1 MENSKGLLEIG
12 GYKGLVNTYY
22 NKIKE
27 EIGEIKQENEYKR
40 ESHAFAHWFLTN
52 IRGISDESV
61 QELITDDYD
70 DWAIDAINIDRDS
83 EVIELYQ
90 FKMPSNEN
98 KIDGEISQDE
108 VLKFLLGYKICS
120 SGEVPQK
127 TNQALAN
134 KIKEIS
140 EAEIYTYKLI
150 YVSYNNGFG
159 DHAKITMDLE
169 MDKIKSTGNQV
180 SCILYDKHK
189 ITNTYYLSSRK
200 QSDFDIKLTQVANA
214 TGYIETDNSK
224 CYNIYVKLDDIA
236 RICEKYNDFIFDEN
250 VRLFHGID
258 NSYNKGIMD
267 TAENDAENFHLYNN
281 GIVMIATKV
290 KNNDMKKEMKITNPK
305 VVNGCQTMNSLLA
318 KRNLIL
324 EEKKKLE
331 EKKARIEDVN
341 KVEADIAI
349 DIETQKNAKDGN
361 NILEG
366 MVPVKIIEIEDPE
379 VRQNISIFLNSQTE
393 IKDSYLI
400 SNLPIILNLETE
412 VAKEGYFLERQ
423 ANQVKNI
430 KIKKS
435 KKQIEDLFGVGN
447 SKVINL
453 DESIQVYAT
462 FFEGMAPT
470 AKLNKAK
477 LFNVRA
483 NLEKIFNRLNSEKI
497 ILSYKIYKRIC
508 EIITMYR
515 RYKRNNTKK
524 EIITYLGI
532 SESDISMYS
541 FMNTAD
547 LFVLSLVSKT
557 IEQEICKYEQIGKV
571 KGISNYDEWCQKI
584 NSNLDEYIK
593 SSIEII
599 KECINNDE
607 SGNPPAVLTK
617 NATFHKQL
625 IQKIMSK

>member
-1 MENSKGLLEIG
+1 MSNNKGLLEIG

-22 NKIKE
+22 KKIKE
-27 EIGEIKQENEYKR
+27 EINEIKEENEYQR
-40 ESHAFAHWFLTN
+40 DSHAFAHWFLTN
-52 IRGISDESV
+52 VRGISNESV

-90 FKMPSNEN
+90 FKMPNSEN
-98 KIDGEISQDE
+98 KIDGEISQEE
-108 VLKFLLGYKICS
+108 VLKFLHGYKICS
-120 SGEVPQK
+120 SGEIPEK
-127 TNQALAN
+127 TNEALAN

-140 EAEIYTYKLI
+140 QSEIYTYKLI

-159 DHAKITMDLE
+159 YHAKSTMDLE
-169 MDKIKSTGNQV
+169 MKKIKSTGNQV
-180 SCILYDKHK
+180 SYILYDKHK
-189 ITNTYYLSSRK
+189 ITNTYYLNTRK
-200 QSDFDIKLTQVANA
+200 QNDFDIKLTQVANA

-236 RICEKYNDFIFDEN
+236 KICDEYNDSIFDEN

-281 GIVMIATKV
+281 GIVIIATKV

-318 KRNLIL
+318 KRKMIL
-324 EEKKKLE
+324 GEKTKLG
-331 EKKARIEDVN
+331 EKEANIEGN
-341 KVEADIAI
+341 IKE
-349 DIETQKNAKDGN
+349 QN

-366 MVPVKIIEIEDPE
+366 MVPVKIIEIQDPE

-412 VAKEGYFLERQ
+412 VAKKGYFLERQ

-430 KIKKS
+430 KKKKT
-435 KKQIEDLFGVGN
+435 KKEIEDLFGVGN

-483 NLEKIFNRLNSEKI
+483 NLEKIFNRLNPEKVI
-497 ILSYKIYKRIC
+497 ISYKIYKKIC

-515 RYKRNNTKK
+515 
-524 EIITYLGI
+524 
-532 SESDISMYS
+532 
-541 FMNTAD
+541 
-547 LFVLSLVSKT
+547 
-557 IEQEICKYEQIGKV
+557 
-571 KGISNYDEWCQKI
+571 
-584 NSNLDEYIK
+584 
-593 SSIEII
+593 
-599 KECINNDE
+599 
-607 SGNPPAVLTK
+607 
-617 NATFHKQL
+617 
-625 IQKIMSK
+625 

>member
-1 MENSKGLLEIG
+1 MSNNKGLLEIG

-22 NKIKE
+22 KKIKE
-27 EIGEIKQENEYKR
+27 EINEIKEGNEYQR
-40 ESHAFAHWFLTN
+40 DSHAFAHWFLTN
-52 IRGISDESV
+52 VRGISNESV

-90 FKMPSNEN
+90 FKMPNSEN
-98 KIDGEISQDE
+98 KIDGEISQEE
-108 VLKFLLGYKICS
+108 VLKFLHGYKICS
-120 SGEVPQK
+120 SGEIPEK
-127 TNQALAN
+127 TNEALAN

-140 EAEIYTYKLI
+140 QSEIYTYKLI

-159 DHAKITMDLE
+159 YHAKSTMDLE
-169 MDKIKSTGNQV
+169 MKKIKSTGNQV
-180 SCILYDKHK
+180 SYILYDKHK
-189 ITNTYYLSSRK
+189 ITNTYYLNTRK
-200 QSDFDIKLTQVANA
+200 QNDFDIKLTQVANA

-236 RICEKYNDFIFDEN
+236 KICDEYNDSIFDEN

-281 GIVMIATKV
+281 GIVIIATKV

-318 KRNLIL
+318 KRKMIL
-324 EEKKKLE
+324 GEKTKLG
-331 EKKARIEDVN
+331 EKEGNIKE
-341 KVEADIAI
+341 
-349 DIETQKNAKDGN
+349 QN

-366 MVPVKIIEIEDPE
+366 MVPVKIIEIQDPE

-412 VAKEGYFLERQ
+412 VAKKGYFLERQ

-430 KIKKS
+430 KKKKT
-435 KKQIEDLFGVGN
+435 KKEIEDLFGVGN

-483 NLEKIFNRLNSEKI
+483 NLEKIFNRLNPEKVI
-497 ILSYKIYKRIC
+497 ISYKIYKKIC

-515 RYKRNNTKK
+515 RYKRNNNKK

-532 SESDISMYS
+532 NESEINMYS

-547 LFVLSLVSKT
+547 LFLLSLVSKV
-557 IEQEICKYEQIGKV
+557 IELDICNYEQIGKI
-571 KGISNYDEWCQKI
+571 KEKNINNYDDWCEKI

-593 SSIEII
+593 KSIEIM
-599 KECINNDE
+599 KECIQDDK

-625 IQKIMSK
+625 MQKIMTCK

>member
-1 MENSKGLLEIG
+1 MEKDTGLLEIG

-22 NKIKE
+22 KKIKE
-27 EIGEIKQENEYKR
+27 EINEIKEENDYKR

-52 IRGISDESV
+52 IRGIGNESV

-90 FKMPSNEN
+90 FKMPNNEN
-98 KIDGEISQDE
+98 KIDGEISQEE
-108 VLKFLLGYKICS
+108 VLKFLHGYKICS
-120 SGEVPQK
+120 SGEIPQK
-127 TNQALAN
+127 TNEALTN

-159 DHAKITMDLE
+159 YHAKATMDLE
-169 MDKIKSTGNQV
+169 MTKIKSTGNQV
-180 SCILYDKHK
+180 SCILYDKYK
-189 ITNTYYLSSRK
+189 ITNTYYLNTRK
-200 QSDFDIKLTQVANA
+200 QNDFDIKLTQVANA

-236 RICEKYNDFIFDEN
+236 KICDEYNDFIFDEN
-250 VRLFHGID
+250 VRLFHGMD
-258 NSYNKGIMD
+258 NSYYNKGIMD

-281 GIVMIATKV
+281 GIVIIATKV

-318 KRNLIL
+318 KRNMLL
-324 EEKKKLE
+324 EEKRKLE
-331 EKKARIEDVN
+331 EKEVKIGDQS
-341 KVEADIAI
+341 KP
-349 DIETQKNAKDGN
+349 ETEYNINEQK

-412 VAKEGYFLERQ
+412 VGKKGYFLERQ

-430 KIKKS
+430 KMKKT
-435 KKQIEDLFGVGN
+435 KKEIEDLFGVGN

-483 NLEKIFNRLNSEKI
+483 NLEKIFNRLNSEKVI
-497 ILSYKIYKRIC
+497 ISYKIYKRIC
-508 EIITMYR
+508 EVITMYR
-515 RYKRNNTKK
+515 RYKRNNDKK
-524 EIITYLGI
+524 EIITYIGI
-532 SESDISMYS
+532 DEININMYS

-547 LFVLSLVSKT
+547 LFLLSLVSKV
-557 IEQEICKYEQIGKV
+557 IEQEICKYEQIGKI
-571 KGISNYDEWCQKI
+571 KEINNYDEWCEKI

-593 SSIEII
+593 KSIEII
-599 KECINNDE
+599 KVCIQDDE

-625 IQKIMSK
+625 IQKIMNK